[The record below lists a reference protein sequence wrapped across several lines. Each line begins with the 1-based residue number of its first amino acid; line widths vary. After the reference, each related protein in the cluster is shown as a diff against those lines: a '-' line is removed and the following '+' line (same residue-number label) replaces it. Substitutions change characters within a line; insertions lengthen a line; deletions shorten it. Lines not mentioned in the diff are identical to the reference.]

1 MYDSN
6 YSDLIP
12 SIEYH
17 EMGFKPIPLCD
28 DGVTPNVVGL
38 LTQDERQRSI
48 DESGDGNEHP
58 VNYIHDHPEFW
69 NKDRLEKE
77 RWRFKNVATTYG
89 KTHLKDEERRDLY
102 LYELDIDDEE
112 IFTRLSIVRVNDKDH
127 YFLDEIG
134 MQTFGIQT
142 RKRWGRRYYWLS
154 HQREKPVRSNDCK
167 VGHKFEIKVDNSTGH
182 GTLPPSRF
190 RNDATRHYQSIG
202 QNKIAIIDGMY
213 NGLLKIL
220 DDCLAHKEYKKLN
233 AYAREQ
239 GKITS
244 SPRGN
249 VDLSEED
256 LNEIVDELI
265 NYYQEGN
272 RDYIVYGLS
281 GLLFKRGISL
291 DSCKSVIKRLCDNS
305 KDSEINNRI
314 LTLSNT
320 YEKGT
325 SNQEIEGSSSLSKT
339 FVAIVGEEKA
349 REIMNHLLTILNR
362 YGNPVLNQLS
372 EDIRRELS
380 YHTFEIMSYVPTTF
394 VIAHNTKKQI
404 VHGRINFHKNDQKNN
419 GNYNQDFST
428 SIVVSQCTS
437 TQLLCYESVIIN
449 AIPTK
454 ITKYEDP
461 TNIETK
467 YEIDLESPLGD
478 NIHIEPK
485 PIREILEELK
495 LKGLVY
501 KLRTAEEALPA
512 ILNAFQRDG
521 KVVVKR
527 EVETPGFYLV
537 NGNVVA
543 NKIERPSITMEEIS
557 DCART
562 LIEFSKRTKRLEVFG
577 IYITWAVVAPFSFVL
592 KQLDEEG
599 EERWLPWIYTDGQ
612 TNTGKTTNGRIVLAI
627 WRKHKDKRI
636 HDIGF
641 SSADTLPRFGRL
653 HWNLR
658 SV

>member
-12 SIEYH
+12 SSILIEYH

-112 IFTRLSIVRVNDKDH
+112 IFTKLSIVRVNDKDH

-134 MQTFGIQT
+134 MQTFGVQT

-154 HQREKPVRSNDCK
+154 HQQEKPIRSNDCK
-167 VGHKFEIKVDNSTGH
+167 VGHKFEIKSDNSTGH

-190 RNDATRHYQSIG
+190 RNDATRRYQSIG

-220 DDCLAHKEYKKLN
+220 DDCLVHKEYKKSN

-244 SPRGN
+244 SPRRN

-256 LNEIVDELI
+256 QDEIVNELI

-291 DSCKSVIKRLCDNS
+291 DSCKRVVRRLCENS
-305 KDSEINNRI
+305 NDSEINNRI

-325 SNQEIEGSSSLSKT
+325 SNQE
-339 FVAIVGEEKA
+339 
-349 REIMNHLLTILNR
+349 
-362 YGNPVLNQLS
+362 
-372 EDIRRELS
+372 
-380 YHTFEIMSYVPTTF
+380 
-394 VIAHNTKKQI
+394 
-404 VHGRINFHKNDQKNN
+404 
-419 GNYNQDFST
+419 
-428 SIVVSQCTS
+428 
-437 TQLLCYESVIIN
+437 
-449 AIPTK
+449 
-454 ITKYEDP
+454 
-461 TNIETK
+461 
-467 YEIDLESPLGD
+467 
-478 NIHIEPK
+478 
-485 PIREILEELK
+485 
-495 LKGLVY
+495 
-501 KLRTAEEALPA
+501 
-512 ILNAFQRDG
+512 
-521 KVVVKR
+521 
-527 EVETPGFYLV
+527 
-537 NGNVVA
+537 
-543 NKIERPSITMEEIS
+543 
-557 DCART
+557 
-562 LIEFSKRTKRLEVFG
+562 
-577 IYITWAVVAPFSFVL
+577 
-592 KQLDEEG
+592 
-599 EERWLPWIYTDGQ
+599 
-612 TNTGKTTNGRIVLAI
+612 
-627 WRKHKDKRI
+627 
-636 HDIGF
+636 
-641 SSADTLPRFGRL
+641 
-653 HWNLR
+653 
-658 SV
+658 